1 MQISNWSR
9 ALVVMVLGAIA
20 LPSLALGTAK
30 PTFKTIPPQLSS
42 PEMLSAIAPHGA
54 EFGEISGL
62 ISRNH
67 LLAEIRDNGKSDPL
81 SEDFVPTNYGGA
93 YNILFM
99 TVDIDIDPKTGI
111 LNEVVRIDLQRNK
124 SKYDE
129 LSFLMPE
136 FEVTE
141 VTDGM
146 GTPLTFET
154 KFGYIYV
161 TPAAE
166 LAEDDFYTVIVRATG
181 KPDCDGG
188 MLVACSFGKKISYVT
203 HAHYFPRNPDF
214 DLFKAELR
222 ITVPE
227 SLTVAATGRFVESF
241 PVVSTANAEGVDP
254 ESRQED
260 TAESPTEEPSS
271 EPPTEQVPE
280 VAKTT
285 FVFSHDYE
293 TQLLSFAIAEY
304 SVFHDDST
312 FPPINA
318 YLISEHASNSS
329 NILELARNILDF
341 YGSIYSPFPFGN
353 LDVVEIGNSFGG
365 GYGPQAT
372 IMMMSNVFGLSPN
385 IPWFS
390 SLVQLM
396 SHEIAHQWWGN
407 FVTISKSSA
416 VSLSEGLAEFSS
428 AYHYAKEYDSRSNF
442 VENGLSYM
450 YTVPKEADYAI
461 GSGLLAASSNYQ
473 QIAYDKASVV
483 FDMLRYELGDEAFFA
498 GMQLYTDLFGYAV
511 ADMYDFLDAMEG
523 ASGRDLGWFFEQ
535 WILTPGFPDLSVH
548 TEVSSIGNGK
558 FSFVV
563 KVKQDESTMQLTL
576 PIRVTLEGSETPV
589 DLEPMQIMGPE
600 STKEYV
606 LDGFPA
612 RMSTDPERIM
622 LQRTYSARQ
631 GDLNLN
637 GIADGNDLIDMA
649 VMFHRNI
656 VAEYNG
662 NQYFWPNGSYL
673 PRFDI
678 TGDGKINEDDLA
690 FLLNEFS
697 Y

>member
-1 MQISNWSR
+1 MRIDLWSF
-9 ALVVMVLGAIA
+9 VVVVVCAMG
-20 LPSLALGTAK
+20 LPNTGFAAHK
-30 PTFKTIPPQLSS
+30 PTLKNIPPELSS
-42 PEMLSAIAPHGA
+42 PEMLSKIAPHGA
-54 EFGEISGL
+54 VLEEVSGIL
-62 ISRNH
+62 SRNH
-67 LLAEIRDNGKSDPL
+67 LLAEIRDTRKSDPL
-81 SEDFVPTNYGGA
+81 DDDFVPTNYGGP

-99 TVDIDIDPKTGI
+99 SVDVDIDPKTG
-111 LNEVVRIDLQRNK
+111 NMAEVVRIDLERNK

-141 VTDGM
+141 VTDGL
-146 GTPLTFET
+146 GTPLSFET
-154 KFGYIYV
+154 KFGYLYV
-161 TPAAE
+161 TPAEE
-166 LAEDDFYTVIVRATG
+166 LKEQDLYTVIVRANG

-188 MLVACSFGKKISYVT
+188 MLTACSFGKKISYLT

-222 ITVPE
+222 VTVPE

-241 PVVSTANAEGVDP
+241 PATPLVPDESADSGESEEDAAEIPP
-254 ESRQED
+254 EEPG
-260 TAESPTEEPSS
+260 TESPIEPVV
-271 EPPTEQVPE
+271 EAQ
-280 VAKTT
+280 KTT

-304 SVFHDDST
+304 SVFHDDNA

-318 YLISEHASNSS
+318 YLISDHANNSN
-329 NILELARNILDF
+329 NIIELARNILDF
-341 YGSIYSPFPFGN
+341 YGSIYHPFPFGN

-428 AYHYAKEYDSRSNF
+428 AYHYAVEYESRSNF

-450 YTVPKEADYAI
+450 YTVSKEADYAI
-461 GSGLLAASSNYQ
+461 GSGLLGASSNYQ

-483 FDMLRYELGDEAFFA
+483 FDMLRYELGDEPFFA
-498 GMQLYTDLFGYAV
+498 GMQLYTDLFGYSV
-511 ADMYDFLDAMEG
+511 ADMYDFLDAMESAAG
-523 ASGRDLGWFFEQ
+523 QDLGWFFEQ
-535 WILTPGFPDLSVH
+535 WILTPGFPDLSIH
-548 TEVSSIGNGK
+548 TETSPEENGK
-558 FSFVV
+558 FRFVV
-563 KVKQDESTMQLTL
+563 KVTQAQSPMQLTL
-576 PIRVTLEGSETPV
+576 PIRVTLEGSETPI
-589 DLEPMQIMGPE
+589 DLEPMKIVGPE
-600 STKEYV
+600 TTKEYI

-622 LQRTYSARQ
+622 LQRTFSARH
-631 GDLNLN
+631 GDVNLN
-637 GIADGNDLIDMA
+637 GVTDGNDIIDMA

-678 TGDGKINEDDLA
+678 TSDGKINEDDLA
-690 FLLNEFS
+690 FLMNQFS